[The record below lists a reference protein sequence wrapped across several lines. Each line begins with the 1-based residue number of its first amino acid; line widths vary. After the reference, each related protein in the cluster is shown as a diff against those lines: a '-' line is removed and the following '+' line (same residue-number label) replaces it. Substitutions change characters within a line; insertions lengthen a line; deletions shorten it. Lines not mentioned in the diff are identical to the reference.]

1 MEERNSL
8 TQEAIPNDDTDE
20 PNKHFPHFN
29 ENGNHFSD
37 VSHMQKLLE
46 SSGSEE
52 NTSVLPNRL
61 KVGYSESP
69 RTTLSRFIPE
79 SPFKINGNL
88 CDSKIFMRPS
98 LPNGGS
104 RGFHVS
110 LSMVDNDE
118 DGTEIM
124 FSKSCDCNEEIIQ
137 SLHNTPSMIRSVSED
152 ILQTPAEELSRRI
165 SVVSSSKGKLMGV
178 PRVRPGEKVVRS
190 PSVSSQPPFKGTAGL
205 GEEEEGALPKK
216 VKFTSEQKWIAF
228 CLCLVDFTAFLSM
241 SIIAPF
247 FPREVCGFS

>member
-8 TQEAIPNDDTDE
+8 TQESIPNDDTDE

-46 SSGSEE
+46 SSSGSEE
-52 NTSVLPNRL
+52 NTSVLPNHL

-88 CDSKIFMRPS
+88 CDSKIFVRPS
-98 LPNGGS
+98 LPNSS
-104 RGFHVS
+104 RSFHVS

-118 DGTEIM
+118 DGTEVM
-124 FSKSCDCNEEIIQ
+124 FSKSCDCNEEIIS
-137 SLHNTPSMIRSVSED
+137 SLHSTSMIRSVSED

-178 PRVRPGEKVVRS
+178 PRVRPGEKLVRS
-190 PSVSSQPPFKGTAGL
+190 PSVSSQPPFKSPAGP
-205 GEEEEGALPKK
+205 GEEEGALPKK

-247 FPREVCGFS
+247 FPREVCDFS